1 MKEQEKQK
9 RATMILIAG
18 TFFNL
23 SIGVLYIWG
32 ELKKVF
38 MMPEASGGWGWTST
52 EAGLPYTLAIVF
64 FAIGVLAGGRIQ
76 DKIGPRWVVTA
87 GGFLVGLGL
96 ILSAFVGNNPM
107 GVALCYGVITGLG
120 IGIGYSSVT
129 PPALKWFHPSKKG
142 LVSGFTIGGF
152 GFAAIFYAP
161 LVASMLNRFYL
172 QAGHEFAI
180 EKTFLYLGIAV
191 MAISMT
197 VAQFVKNPPV
207 DHAPIVPKNFKQKMI
222 KPSIDFTWK
231 EMIKTRQFFLISF
244 LFLFSATVGLMII
257 GNTSKI
263 AQIQAGITNTALLL
277 SLLALMNG
285 IGRLFGGIISDKIGR
300 TNTLFVVL
308 ILQMFNMIG
317 FMFYSNLAGIIIGII
332 FAGLCFGTLLTVFPS
347 MTADRFG
354 LKNYGANYGIV
365 YLFWGLAGIV
375 APVFA
380 DHIFDLR
387 GSFNIAYIICATM
400 MPVLILVNYLLKK
413 EINRADKLNIGIDSS
428 W

>member
-1 MKEQEKQK
+1 MEAKMTDMEKQK
-9 RATMILIAG
+9 RATAILVAG

-32 ELKKVF
+32 ELKKIF
-38 MMPEASGGWGWTST
+38 MTPQEHGGWGWSSA

-64 FAIGVLAGGRIQ
+64 FAIGVLTGGRIQ
-76 DKIGPRWVVTA
+76 DKIGPRWVVTS

-96 ILSAFVGNNPM
+96 ILSSLVGNNPM
-107 GVALCYGVITGLG
+107 GVALCYGIITGLG

-129 PPALKWFHPSKKG
+129 PPALKWFHASKKG
-142 LVSGFTIGGF
+142 MVSGFTIGGF

-161 LVASMLNRFYL
+161 LVAFMLSRFAL
-172 QAGHEFAI
+172 QADHGFAI
-180 EKTFLYLGIAV
+180 GKTFLYLGGAV

-197 VAQFVKNPPV
+197 VAQFVKNPPA
-207 DHAPIVPKNFKQKMI
+207 DHVPVSPKNFKQAAV
-222 KPSIDFTWK
+222 KPSINFSWK

-263 AQIQAGITNTALLL
+263 AKIQAGITNTALLL

-285 IGRLFGGIISDKIGR
+285 IGRLFGGILSDKIGR
-300 TNTLFVVL
+300 TNTLFLVL
-308 ILQMFNMIG
+308 AIQMFNMVG
-317 FMFYSNLAGIIIGII
+317 FMFYTNLAGIIIGVI

-347 MTADRFG
+347 MTADQFG
-354 LKNYGANYGIV
+354 LKNYGVNYGIV
-365 YLFWGLAGIV
+365 YLFWGLAGVV

-387 GSFNIAYIICATM
+387 GNFDMAYIVCAAM
-400 MPVLILVNYLLKK
+400 MPILILVNFLLKR
-413 EINRADKLNIGIDSS
+413 EIKKGVQ
-428 W
+428 